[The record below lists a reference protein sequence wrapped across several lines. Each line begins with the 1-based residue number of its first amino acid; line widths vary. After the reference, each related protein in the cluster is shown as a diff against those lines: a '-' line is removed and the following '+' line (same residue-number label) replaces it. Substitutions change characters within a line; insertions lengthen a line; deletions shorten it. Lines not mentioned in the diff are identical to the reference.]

1 MNRII
6 IVCCLL
12 SVGCVSLE
20 YASRQKQAI
29 IHSQM
34 LKELKQQSN
43 KSIYPGYTRNGQ
55 LGEYIT
61 KGDVYLGQSKYN
73 LAISTYKKALELDPK
88 NVHTLNNLGNAYYKQ
103 GKYDLAMS
111 TCKKMLELDP
121 KNVYALNNLGSLY
134 YIQDKYNLAIPTY
147 KKALELNPKNV
158 YALKGL
164 ERIRVSQSKANQ

>member
-61 KGDVYLGQSKYN
+61 RGDVYLGQSKYN
-73 LAISTYKKALELDPK
+73 LAISTYKKALK
-88 NVHTLNNLGNAYYKQ
+88 
-103 GKYDLAMS
+103 
-111 TCKKMLELDP
+111 
-121 KNVYALNNLGSLY
+121 
-134 YIQDKYNLAIPTY
+134 
-147 KKALELNPKNV
+147 LNPKNV

>member
-34 LKELKQQSN
+34 LRELKQQSN

-55 LGEYIT
+55 LGGYIT
-61 KGDVYLGQSKYN
+61 RGDVYLGQSKYN

-88 NVHTLNNLGNAYYKQ
+88 NV
-103 GKYDLAMS
+103 
-111 TCKKMLELDP
+111 
-121 KNVYALNNLGSLY
+121 YAL
-134 YIQDKYNLAIPTY
+134 Q
-147 KKALELNPKNV
+147 
-158 YALKGL
+158 GL
-164 ERIRVSQSKANQ
+164 ERIRVSQPKANQ

>member
-88 NVHTLNNLGNAYYKQ
+88 NVHTLNNLGNAYSGQ
-103 GKYDLAMS
+103 G
-111 TCKKMLELDP
+111 E
-121 KNVYALNNLGSLY
+121 
-134 YIQDKYNLAIPTY
+134 YNLAISTY
-147 KKALELNPKNV
+147 KKALELDPKNV

-164 ERIRVSQSKANQ
+164 ERIRVSQPKANQ